1 MFQDMSYNV
10 HFNHRPSPGGIDVI
24 VAITSLHDAEEF
36 YNAGEEYFNPAKKI
50 KEAA

>member
-1 MFQDMSYNV
+1 MFQDMSYKV
-10 HFNHRPSPGGIDVI
+10 RLNHRPSPGGIDVI

-36 YNAGEEYFNPAKKI
+36 YNGEEYFNPAKKI